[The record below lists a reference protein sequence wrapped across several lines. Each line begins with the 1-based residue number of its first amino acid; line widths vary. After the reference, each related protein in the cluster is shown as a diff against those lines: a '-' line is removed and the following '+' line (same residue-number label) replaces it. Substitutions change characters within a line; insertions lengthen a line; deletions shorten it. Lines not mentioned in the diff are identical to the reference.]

1 MIRDVRSIRTESFI
15 LGSLDIGLTPHSFS
29 SLFPDTS
36 PVCYLEAVHT
46 FITLICVISF
56 LWWAELA
63 LEWWLAARTGL
74 DLADLP
80 EQSIDVSLSV
90 IVPARNE
97 GKNIEQAL
105 GSLLKALPG
114 GGEVILV
121 NDRST
126 DETGLI
132 ALRLAGE
139 DARLKVLDIKEVPD
153 GWLGKTHA
161 MQMGYGVSKGDHLLF
176 TDADVFFKPGC
187 LARAVQ
193 FCQREGVDHLVA
205 TPLMITIGVWER
217 IFVCF
222 FSILLVSRYRIWRAA
237 IPRSRFFA
245 GIGAFNLV
253 SRKVYEKAGTHQAI
267 KGEVVDDLLL
277 GRLIK
282 RSGGKQQVISGE
294 RCLRVRWHEGLRGLI
309 EGLEK
314 NAYAGFDYSPVRTV
328 TGCIALILIT
338 VLPGLWPILYI
349 TLPQSPIS
357 NLSAAAG
364 LGVWFSFVLLYILTS
379 RAMGI
384 NRIYFLTFPI
394 GSVLLVWTIVRSMVL
409 YYIHGGVTWRGTV
422 YKSPKSKA

>member
-1 MIRDVRSIRTESFI
+1 M
-15 LGSLDIGLTPHSFS
+15 
-29 SLFPDTS
+29 
-36 PVCYLEAVHT
+36 CYLEDVHT
-46 FITLICVISF
+46 LITLICVISF

-63 LEWWLAARTGL
+63 LEWWLAARAGL

-80 EQSIDVSLSV
+80 EEPLDVSLSV

-105 GSLLKALPG
+105 GSLLEALPRG
-114 GGEVILV
+114 CEVILV

-126 DETGLI
+126 DETGVI
-132 ALRLAGE
+132 ALRFADE
-139 DARLKVLDIKEVPD
+139 DARLKVMDINEVPE

-161 MQMGYGVSKGDHLLF
+161 MQVGYSASAGDHLLF
-176 TDADVFFKPGC
+176 TDADVFFRPGC

-193 FCQREGVDHLVA
+193 YCRREGVDHLVA
-205 TPLMITIGVWER
+205 TPLMITKGFWER
-217 IFVCF
+217 VFVCL

-253 SRKVYEKAGTHQAI
+253 SRTAYERAGTHEAI

-314 NAYAGFDYSPVRTV
+314 NAYAGFDYNPFGTV
-328 TGCIALILIT
+328 AGCSALILIT
-338 VLPGLWPILYI
+338 VLPGLLPFLYYSVPS
-349 TLPQSPIS
+349 LGIS
-357 NLSAAAG
+357 TPSMAAG
-364 LGVWFSFVLLYILTS
+364 TGVWFSFALLYTLTS
-379 RAMGI
+379 RGTGT
-384 NRIYFLTFPI
+384 NRLYFLTFPV
-394 GSVLLVWTIVRSMVL
+394 GSVLLVWTIMRSMAL
-409 YYIHGGVTWRGTV
+409 YYYHGGVKWRGTV
-422 YKSPKSKA
+422 YKSPKSKVQSPK